1 MASKFWKKVKRMTQT
16 ITEPENLRMWKKR
29 LEECRDAYSDDKNRM
44 KMYQGYYDGDRS
56 VSQDPNSSIAPTR
69 KASNVRNIVY
79 ELIESQVDSSI
90 PMPKVRAIHP
100 EDEELAKK
108 LEHYLENKIKTAK
121 LPLINDKME
130 RNVPVQGGDFFHIQ
144 WDSNAGLHSQIGDVR
159 VTEIHPKK
167 LIPQKGMV
175 ELEDMDYFFV
185 QEIYT
190 KNKVKS
196 MYGVSVEEC
205 GNDYTDLTSDISSDT
220 NTNSD
225 IVTVNTAYY
234 HNEHGGVGIF
244 VWCDTVILLD
254 LEDYEA
260 RYLDHCAKCGA
271 IMQNGVCPECGSKKA
286 KKMPE
291 EYEEM
296 AEGMEVKTSYPM
308 ADGSYSTQV
317 DPFMEE
323 ETPEIGE
330 DGNPVMGENGPV
342 MTVQKVK
349 RKIPYYRPNI
359 FPIVLRKNIT
369 QNDKLLGGSDVAVII
384 DQQDTV
390 KKLGS
395 KINEKLLK
403 GGSFVTLPQG
413 VDVEKTDRELK
424 ILRVKNAADKAL
436 IDVINVQPNVQ
447 NDLSYEETNYNWAKS
462 ALGITDSFQGKFSSS
477 EVSGTARQYA
487 INQAA
492 GRLESKRTLK
502 NEAYAKLYEYMFKF
516 WLAYSDQ
523 SSSVISTDSN
533 GVANYDE
540 IDRHEFLKIDAAGE
554 FYWDDEFLFETD
566 PTSTL
571 MQNREALWNQTD
583 MKLQSGAF
591 GPVGDLETARAYWT
605 IQKANGYPNA
615 AVILDIIE
623 QRIKEQQE
631 QAMQMQQQIPEQGQ
645 DASGMDMGQQVP
657 DTGGDV
663 AA

>member
-1 MASKFWKKVKRMTQT
+1 MSPNFWKKVKRMTKSV
-16 ITEPENLRMWKKR
+16 IDPEPENLKTWKKR
-29 LEECRDAYSDDKNRM
+29 LEESLESYASDKNRM
-44 KMYQGYYDGDRS
+44 KTYQGYYDGDRS
-56 VSQDPNSSIAPTR
+56 VAQDPNSSYSPSK

-121 LPLINDKME
+121 LPLLNDMME
-130 RNVPVQGGDFFHIQ
+130 RNVPVQGGDFFHVQ
-144 WDSNAGLHSQIGDVR
+144 WDANAGLHSQIGDIKVS
-159 VTEIHPKK
+159 EIHPKK
-167 LIPQKGMV
+167 LIPQPGMV
-175 ELEDMDYFFV
+175 EIEEMDYFFV
-185 QEIYT
+185 QELYT
-190 KNKVKS
+190 KKKVKAI
-196 MYGVSVEEC
+196 YGVSVEDC
-205 GNDYTDLTSDISSDT
+205 GNDYTDLAGEQSST
-220 NTNSD
+220 ASINSD

-244 VWCDTVILLD
+244 VWCDTEVLLD

-271 IMQNGVCPECGSKKA
+271 IMQNGVCPECGSKKV

-308 ADGSYSTQV
+308 ADGTFSRNI
-317 DPFMEE
+317 DPFTEE
-323 ETPEIGE
+323 EAPQMDENGQ
-330 DGNPVMGENGPV
+330 PVMDEMGQPV
-342 MTVQKVK
+342 MEMRKVK
-349 RKIPYYRPNI
+349 RKIPYYKPNI
-359 FPIVLRKNIT
+359 YPVVLRKNIT
-369 QNDKLLGGSDVAVII
+369 QNDRLLGGSDVAVII

-403 GGSFVTLPQG
+403 GGSFVTLPTG
-413 VDVEKTDRELK
+413 IDVEKTDKELK
-424 ILRVKNAADKAL
+424 ILRVRNAADKSL

-502 NEAYAKLYEYMFKF
+502 NEAFAKLYEYMFKF

-523 SSSVISTDSN
+523 SSAIISTDSN
-533 GVANYDE
+533 GTANYDE
-540 IDRHEFLKIDAAGE
+540 IDRHEFLKIDSAGE

-583 MKLQSGAF
+583 LKLQSGAF

-615 AVILDIIE
+615 AIILNIIE

-631 QAMQMQQQIPEQGQ
+631 MAMQAQQAMPQEVPEEGAT
-645 DASGMDMGQQVP
+645 DEMPEM
-657 DTGGDV
+657 
-663 AA
+663 

>member
-1 MASKFWKKVKRMTQT
+1 MSPNFWKKVKRMTKSV
-16 ITEPENLRMWKKR
+16 IDPEPENLKTWKKR
-29 LEECRDAYSDDKNRM
+29 LEEARESYGSDKNRM
-44 KMYQGYYDGDRS
+44 KTYQGYYDGDRS
-56 VSQDPNSSIAPTR
+56 VAQDPNSSYSPSK

-108 LEHYLENKIKTAK
+108 LEHYLENKIKTTK
-121 LPLINDKME
+121 LPLLNDMME
-130 RNVPVQGGDFFHIQ
+130 RNVPVQGGDFFHVQ
-144 WDSNAGLHSQIGDVR
+144 WDANAGLHSQIGDIKVS
-159 VTEIHPKK
+159 EIHPKK
-167 LIPQKGMV
+167 LIPQPGMV
-175 ELEDMDYFFV
+175 EIEEMDYFFV
-185 QEIYT
+185 QELYT
-190 KNKVKS
+190 KKKVKAI
-196 MYGVSVEEC
+196 YGVSVEDC
-205 GNDYTDLTSDISSDT
+205 GNDYTDLAGEQSST
-220 NTNSD
+220 ASINSD

-244 VWCDTVILLD
+244 VWCDTEVLLD
-254 LEDYEA
+254 LDDYEA

-271 IMQNGVCPECGSKKA
+271 VMQNGVCPECGSKKV

-308 ADGSYSTQV
+308 ADGTFSRNI
-317 DPFMEE
+317 DPFTEE
-323 ETPEIGE
+323 EAPKMDENGQ
-330 DGNPVMGENGPV
+330 PVMDEMGQPV
-342 MTVQKVK
+342 MEMRKVK
-349 RKIPYYRPNI
+349 RKIPYYKPNI
-359 FPIVLRKNIT
+359 YPVVLRKNIT

-403 GGSFVTLPQG
+403 GGSFVTLPTG
-413 VDVEKTDRELK
+413 IDVEKTDKELK
-424 ILRVKNAADKAL
+424 ILRVRNAADKSL

-502 NEAYAKLYEYMFKF
+502 NEAFAKLYEYMFKF

-523 SSSVISTDSN
+523 SSAIISTDSN
-533 GVANYDE
+533 GTANYDE
-540 IDRHEFLKIDAAGE
+540 IDRHEFLKIDSAGE

-583 MKLQSGAF
+583 LKLQSGAF

-615 AVILDIIE
+615 AIILNIIE

-631 QAMQMQQQIPEQGQ
+631 MAMHAQQAMPQEVPEEGAT
-645 DASGMDMGQQVP
+645 DEMPEM
-657 DTGGDV
+657 
-663 AA
+663 

>member
-1 MASKFWKKVKRMTQT
+1 MSPNFWKKVKRMTKSV
-16 ITEPENLRMWKKR
+16 IDPEPENLKTWKKR
-29 LEECRDAYSDDKNRM
+29 LEESLESYASDKNRM
-44 KMYQGYYDGDRS
+44 KTYQGYYDGDRS
-56 VSQDPNSSIAPTR
+56 VAQDPNSSYSPSK

-108 LEHYLENKIKTAK
+108 LEHYLENKIKTTK
-121 LPLINDKME
+121 LPLLNDMME
-130 RNVPVQGGDFFHIQ
+130 RNVPVQGGDFFHVQ
-144 WDSNAGLHSQIGDVR
+144 WDANAGLHSQIGDIKVS
-159 VTEIHPKK
+159 EIHPKK
-167 LIPQKGMV
+167 LIPQPGMV
-175 ELEDMDYFFV
+175 EIEEMDYFFV
-185 QEIYT
+185 QELYT
-190 KNKVKS
+190 KKKVKAI
-196 MYGVSVEEC
+196 YGVSVEDC
-205 GNDYTDLTSDISSDT
+205 GNDYTDLAGEQSST
-220 NTNSD
+220 ASINSD

-244 VWCDTVILLD
+244 VWCDTEILLD
-254 LEDYEA
+254 LDDYEA

-271 IMQNGVCPECGSKKA
+271 VMQNGVCPECGSKKV

-308 ADGSYSTQV
+308 ADGTFSRNI
-317 DPFMEE
+317 DPFTEE
-323 ETPEIGE
+323 EAPQMDENGQ
-330 DGNPVMGENGPV
+330 PVMDEMGQPV
-342 MTVQKVK
+342 MEVRKVK
-349 RKIPYYRPNI
+349 RKIPYYKPNI
-359 FPIVLRKNIT
+359 YPVVLRKNIT

-403 GGSFVTLPQG
+403 GGSFVTLPAG
-413 VDVEKTDRELK
+413 IDVEKTDKELK
-424 ILRVKNAADKAL
+424 ILRVRNAADKSL

-502 NEAYAKLYEYMFKF
+502 NEAFAKLYEYMFKF

-523 SSSVISTDSN
+523 SSAIISTDSN
-533 GVANYDE
+533 GTANYDE
-540 IDRHEFLKIDAAGE
+540 IDRHEFLKIDSAGE

-583 MKLQSGAF
+583 LKLQSGAF

-615 AVILDIIE
+615 AIILNIIE

-631 QAMQMQQQIPEQGQ
+631 MAMQAQQAMPQEVPEEGAT
-645 DASGMDMGQQVP
+645 DEMPEM
-657 DTGGDV
+657 
-663 AA
+663 

>member
-1 MASKFWKKVKRMTQT
+1 MSPNFWKKVKRMTKSV
-16 ITEPENLRMWKKR
+16 IDPEPENLKTWKKR
-29 LEECRDAYSDDKNRM
+29 LEESLENYASDKNRM
-44 KMYQGYYDGDRS
+44 KTYQGYYDGDRS
-56 VSQDPNSSIAPTR
+56 VAQDPNSSYSPSK

-108 LEHYLENKIKTAK
+108 LEHYLENKIKTTK
-121 LPLINDKME
+121 LPLLNDMME
-130 RNVPVQGGDFFHIQ
+130 RNVPVQGGDFFHVQ
-144 WDSNAGLHSQIGDVR
+144 WDANAGLHSQIGDIKVS
-159 VTEIHPKK
+159 EIHPKK
-167 LIPQKGMV
+167 LIPQPGMV
-175 ELEDMDYFFV
+175 EIEEMDYFFV
-185 QEIYT
+185 QELYT
-190 KNKVKS
+190 KKKVKAI
-196 MYGVSVEEC
+196 YGVSVEDC
-205 GNDYTDLTSDISSDT
+205 GNDYTDLAGEQSST
-220 NTNSD
+220 ASINSD

-244 VWCDTVILLD
+244 VWCDTEILLD
-254 LEDYEA
+254 LDDYEA

-271 IMQNGVCPECGSKKA
+271 VMQNGVCPECGSKKV

-308 ADGSYSTQV
+308 ADGTFSRNI
-317 DPFMEE
+317 DPFTEE
-323 ETPEIGE
+323 EVPQMDENGQ
-330 DGNPVMGENGPV
+330 PVMNEMGQPV
-342 MTVQKVK
+342 MEVRKVK
-349 RKIPYYRPNI
+349 RKIPYYKPNI
-359 FPIVLRKNIT
+359 YPVVLRKNIT

-403 GGSFVTLPQG
+403 GGSFVTLPAG
-413 VDVEKTDRELK
+413 IDVEKTDKELK
-424 ILRVKNAADKAL
+424 ILRVRNAADKSL

-502 NEAYAKLYEYMFKF
+502 NEAFAKLYEYMFKF

-523 SSSVISTDSN
+523 SSAIISTDSN
-533 GVANYDE
+533 GTANYDE
-540 IDRHEFLKIDAAGE
+540 IDRHEFLKIDSAGE
-554 FYWDDEFLFETD
+554 FSWDDEFLFQTD

-583 MKLQSGAF
+583 LKLQSGAF

-615 AVILDIIE
+615 AIILNIIE

-631 QAMQMQQQIPEQGQ
+631 MAMQAQQAMPQEVPEEGAT
-645 DASGMDMGQQVP
+645 DEMPEM
-657 DTGGDV
+657 
-663 AA
+663 

>member
-1 MASKFWKKVKRMTQT
+1 MSPNFWKKVKRMTKSV
-16 ITEPENLRMWKKR
+16 IDPEPENLKTWKKR
-29 LEECRDAYSDDKNRM
+29 LEEARESYGSDKNRM
-44 KMYQGYYDGDRS
+44 KTYQGYYDGDRS
-56 VSQDPNSSIAPTR
+56 VAQDPNSSYSPSK

-108 LEHYLENKIKTAK
+108 LEHYLENKIKTTK
-121 LPLINDKME
+121 LPLLNDMME
-130 RNVPVQGGDFFHIQ
+130 RNVPVQGGDFFHVQ
-144 WDSNAGLHSQIGDVR
+144 WDANAGLHSQIGDIKVS
-159 VTEIHPKK
+159 EIHPKK
-167 LIPQKGMV
+167 LIPQPGMV
-175 ELEDMDYFFV
+175 EIEEMDYFFV
-185 QEIYT
+185 QELYT
-190 KNKVKS
+190 KKKVKAI
-196 MYGVSVEEC
+196 YGVSVEDC
-205 GNDYTDLTSDISSDT
+205 GNDYTDLAGEQSST
-220 NTNSD
+220 ASINSD

-244 VWCDTVILLD
+244 VWCDTEILLD
-254 LEDYEA
+254 LDDYEA

-271 IMQNGVCPECGSKKA
+271 VMQNGVCPECGSKKV

-308 ADGSYSTQV
+308 ADGTFSRNIDPFTEEEAPQV
-317 DPFMEE
+317 DEN
-323 ETPEIGE
+323 GQ
-330 DGNPVMGENGPV
+330 PVMDEMGQPV
-342 MTVQKVK
+342 MEMRKVK
-349 RKIPYYRPNI
+349 RKIPYYKPNI
-359 FPIVLRKNIT
+359 YPVVLRKNIT

-403 GGSFVTLPQG
+403 GGSFVTLPTG
-413 VDVEKTDRELK
+413 IDVEKTDKELK
-424 ILRVKNAADKAL
+424 ILRVRNAADKSL

-502 NEAYAKLYEYMFKF
+502 NEAFAKLYEYMFKF

-523 SSSVISTDSN
+523 SSAIISTDSN
-533 GVANYDE
+533 GAANYDE
-540 IDRHEFLKIDAAGE
+540 IDRHEFLKIDSAGE

-583 MKLQSGAF
+583 LKLQSGAF

-615 AVILDIIE
+615 AIILNIIE

-631 QAMQMQQQIPEQGQ
+631 MAMQAQQAMPQEVPEEGAT
-645 DASGMDMGQQVP
+645 DEMPEM
-657 DTGGDV
+657 
-663 AA
+663 

>member
-1 MASKFWKKVKRMTQT
+1 MSPNFWKKVKRMTKSV
-16 ITEPENLRMWKKR
+16 IDPEPENLKTWKKR
-29 LEECRDAYSDDKNRM
+29 LEEARERYGSDKNRM
-44 KMYQGYYDGDRS
+44 KTYQGYYDGDRS
-56 VSQDPNSSIAPTR
+56 VAQDPNSSYSPSK

-108 LEHYLENKIKTAK
+108 LEHYLENKIKTTK
-121 LPLINDKME
+121 LPLLNDMME
-130 RNVPVQGGDFFHIQ
+130 RNVPVQGGDFFHVQ
-144 WDSNAGLHSQIGDVR
+144 WDANAGLHSQIGDIKVS
-159 VTEIHPKK
+159 EIHPKK
-167 LIPQKGMV
+167 LIPQPGMV
-175 ELEDMDYFFV
+175 EIEAMDYFFV
-185 QEIYT
+185 QELYT
-190 KNKVKS
+190 KKKVKAI
-196 MYGVSVEEC
+196 YGVSVEDC
-205 GNDYTDLTSDISSDT
+205 GNDYTDLAGEQSST
-220 NTNSD
+220 ASINSD

-244 VWCDTVILLD
+244 VWCDTEILLD
-254 LEDYEA
+254 LDDYEA

-271 IMQNGVCPECGSKKA
+271 VMQNGVCPECGSKKV

-308 ADGSYSTQV
+308 ADGTFSRNI
-317 DPFMEE
+317 DPFTEE
-323 ETPEIGE
+323 EAPQMDENGQ
-330 DGNPVMGENGPV
+330 PVMDEMGQPV
-342 MTVQKVK
+342 MEIRKVK
-349 RKIPYYRPNI
+349 RKIPYYKPNI
-359 FPIVLRKNIT
+359 YPVVLRKNIT

-403 GGSFVTLPQG
+403 GGSFVTLPTG
-413 VDVEKTDRELK
+413 IDVEKTDKELK
-424 ILRVKNAADKAL
+424 ILRVRNAADKSL

-502 NEAYAKLYEYMFKF
+502 NEAFAKLYEYMFKF

-523 SSSVISTDSN
+523 SSAIISTDSN
-533 GVANYDE
+533 GAANYDE
-540 IDRHEFLKIDAAGE
+540 IDRHEFLKIDSAGE

-583 MKLQSGAF
+583 LKLQSGAF

-615 AVILDIIE
+615 AIILNIIE

-631 QAMQMQQQIPEQGQ
+631 MAMQAQQAMPQEVPEEGAT
-645 DASGMDMGQQVP
+645 DEMPEM
-657 DTGGDV
+657 
-663 AA
+663 

>member
-1 MASKFWKKVKRMTQT
+1 MSPNFWKKVKRMTKSV
-16 ITEPENLRMWKKR
+16 IDPEPENLKTWKKR
-29 LEECRDAYSDDKNRM
+29 LEEARESYGSDKNRM
-44 KMYQGYYDGDRS
+44 KTYQGYYDGDRS
-56 VSQDPNSSIAPTR
+56 VAQDPNSSYSPSK

-108 LEHYLENKIKTAK
+108 LEHYLENKIKTTK
-121 LPLINDKME
+121 LPLLNDMME
-130 RNVPVQGGDFFHIQ
+130 RNVPVQGGDFFHVQ
-144 WDSNAGLHSQIGDVR
+144 WDANAGLHSQIGDIKVS
-159 VTEIHPKK
+159 EIHPKK
-167 LIPQKGMV
+167 LIPQPGMV
-175 ELEDMDYFFV
+175 EIEEMDYFFV
-185 QEIYT
+185 QELYT
-190 KNKVKS
+190 KKKVKTI
-196 MYGVSVEEC
+196 YGVSVEDC
-205 GNDYTDLTSDISSDT
+205 GNDYTDLAGEQSST
-220 NTNSD
+220 ASINSD

-244 VWCDTVILLD
+244 VWCDTEVLLD
-254 LEDYEA
+254 LDDYEA

-271 IMQNGVCPECGSKKA
+271 VMQNGVCPECGSKKV

-308 ADGSYSTQV
+308 ADGTFSRNI
-317 DPFMEE
+317 DPFTEE
-323 ETPEIGE
+323 EAPQMDENGQ
-330 DGNPVMGENGPV
+330 PVMDEMGQPV
-342 MTVQKVK
+342 MEMRKVK
-349 RKIPYYRPNI
+349 RKIPYYKPNI
-359 FPIVLRKNIT
+359 YPVVLRKNIT
-369 QNDKLLGGSDVAVII
+369 QNDRLLGGSDVAVII

-403 GGSFVTLPQG
+403 GGSFVTLPAG
-413 VDVEKTDRELK
+413 IDVEKTDKELK
-424 ILRVKNAADKAL
+424 ILRVRNAADKSL

-502 NEAYAKLYEYMFKF
+502 NEAFAKLYEYMFKF

-523 SSSVISTDSN
+523 SSAIISTDSN
-533 GVANYDE
+533 GTANYDE
-540 IDRHEFLKIDAAGE
+540 IDRHEFLKIDSAGE

-583 MKLQSGAF
+583 LKLQSGAF

-615 AVILDIIE
+615 AIILNIIE

-631 QAMQMQQQIPEQGQ
+631 MAMQAQQAMPQEVPEEGAT
-645 DASGMDMGQQVP
+645 DEMPEM
-657 DTGGDV
+657 
-663 AA
+663 

>member
-1 MASKFWKKVKRMTQT
+1 MSPNFWKKVKRMTKSV
-16 ITEPENLRMWKKR
+16 IDPEPENLKTWKKR
-29 LEECRDAYSDDKNRM
+29 LEEARESYGSDKNRM
-44 KMYQGYYDGDRS
+44 KTYQGYYDGDRS
-56 VSQDPNSSIAPTR
+56 VAQDPNSSYSPSK

-108 LEHYLENKIKTAK
+108 LEHYLENKIKTTK
-121 LPLINDKME
+121 LPLLNDMME
-130 RNVPVQGGDFFHIQ
+130 RNVPVQGGDFFHVQ
-144 WDSNAGLHSQIGDVR
+144 WDANAGLHSQIGDIKVS
-159 VTEIHPKK
+159 EIHPKK
-167 LIPQKGMV
+167 LIPQPGMV
-175 ELEDMDYFFV
+175 EIEEMDYFFV
-185 QEIYT
+185 QELYT
-190 KNKVKS
+190 KKKVKAI
-196 MYGVSVEEC
+196 YGVSVEDC
-205 GNDYTDLTSDISSDT
+205 GNDYTDLAGEQS
-220 NTNSD
+220 NTASINSD

-244 VWCDTVILLD
+244 VWCDTEILLD
-254 LEDYEA
+254 LDDYEA

-271 IMQNGVCPECGSKKA
+271 VMQNGVCPECGSKKV

-308 ADGSYSTQV
+308 ADGTFSRNI
-317 DPFMEE
+317 DPFTEE
-323 ETPEIGE
+323 EAPQMDENGQ
-330 DGNPVMGENGPV
+330 PVMDEMGQPV
-342 MTVQKVK
+342 MEVRKVK
-349 RKIPYYRPNI
+349 RKIPYYKPNI
-359 FPIVLRKNIT
+359 YPVVLRKNIT

-403 GGSFVTLPQG
+403 GGSFVTLPTG
-413 VDVEKTDRELK
+413 IDVEKTDKELK
-424 ILRVKNAADKAL
+424 ILRVRNAADKSL

-502 NEAYAKLYEYMFKF
+502 NEAFAKLYEYMFKF

-523 SSSVISTDSN
+523 SSAIISTDSN
-533 GVANYDE
+533 GAANYDE
-540 IDRHEFLKIDAAGE
+540 IDRHEFLKIDSAGE

-583 MKLQSGAF
+583 LKLQSGAF

-615 AVILDIIE
+615 AIILNIIE

-631 QAMQMQQQIPEQGQ
+631 MAMQAQKAIPQE
-645 DASGMDMGQQVP
+645 
-657 DTGGDV
+657 V
-663 AA
+663 AEEGATDEMPEM

>member
-1 MASKFWKKVKRMTQT
+1 MSPNFWKKVKRMTKSV
-16 ITEPENLRMWKKR
+16 IDPEPENLKTWKKR
-29 LEECRDAYSDDKNRM
+29 LEESLESYASDKNRM
-44 KMYQGYYDGDRS
+44 KTYQGYYDGDRS
-56 VSQDPNSSIAPTR
+56 VAQDPNSSYSPSK

-121 LPLINDKME
+121 LPLLNDMME
-130 RNVPVQGGDFFHIQ
+130 RNVPVQGGDFFHVQ
-144 WDSNAGLHSQIGDVR
+144 WDANAGLHSQIGDIKVS
-159 VTEIHPKK
+159 EIHPKK
-167 LIPQKGMV
+167 LIPQPGMV
-175 ELEDMDYFFV
+175 EIEEMDYFFV
-185 QEIYT
+185 QELYT
-190 KNKVKS
+190 KKKVKAI
-196 MYGVSVEEC
+196 YGVSVEDC
-205 GNDYTDLTSDISSDT
+205 GNDYTDLAGEQSST
-220 NTNSD
+220 ASINSD

-244 VWCDTVILLD
+244 VWCDTEILLD
-254 LEDYEA
+254 LDDYEA

-271 IMQNGVCPECGSKKA
+271 VMQNGVCPECGSKKV

-308 ADGSYSTQV
+308 ADGTFSRNI
-317 DPFMEE
+317 DPFTEE
-323 ETPEIGE
+323 EAPQMDENGQ
-330 DGNPVMGENGPV
+330 PVMDEMGQPV
-342 MTVQKVK
+342 MEVRKVK
-349 RKIPYYRPNI
+349 RKIPYYKPNI
-359 FPIVLRKNIT
+359 YPVVLRKNIT
-369 QNDKLLGGSDVAVII
+369 QNDRLFGGSDVAVII

-403 GGSFVTLPQG
+403 GGSFVTLPAG
-413 VDVEKTDRELK
+413 IDVEKTDKELK
-424 ILRVKNAADKAL
+424 ILRVRNAADKSL

-502 NEAYAKLYEYMFKF
+502 NEAFAKLYEYMFKF

-523 SSSVISTDSN
+523 SSAIISTDSN
-533 GVANYDE
+533 GTANYDE
-540 IDRHEFLKIDAAGE
+540 IDRHEFLKIDSAGE

-583 MKLQSGAF
+583 LKLQSGAF

-615 AVILDIIE
+615 AIILNIIE

-631 QAMQMQQQIPEQGQ
+631 MAMQAQQAMPQEVPEEGAT
-645 DASGMDMGQQVP
+645 DEMPEM
-657 DTGGDV
+657 
-663 AA
+663 

>member
-1 MASKFWKKVKRMTQT
+1 MSPNFWKKVKRMTKSV
-16 ITEPENLRMWKKR
+16 IDPEPENLKTWKKR
-29 LEECRDAYSDDKNRM
+29 LEEARECYGSDKNRM
-44 KMYQGYYDGDRS
+44 KTYQGYYDGDRS
-56 VSQDPNSSIAPTR
+56 VAQDPNSSYSPSK

-108 LEHYLENKIKTAK
+108 LEHYLENKIKTTK
-121 LPLINDKME
+121 LPLLNDMME
-130 RNVPVQGGDFFHIQ
+130 RNVPVQGGDFFHVQ
-144 WDSNAGLHSQIGDVR
+144 WDANAGLHSQIGDIKVS
-159 VTEIHPKK
+159 EIHPKK
-167 LIPQKGMV
+167 LIPQPGMV
-175 ELEDMDYFFV
+175 EIEEMDYFFV
-185 QEIYT
+185 QELYT
-190 KNKVKS
+190 KKKVKAI
-196 MYGVSVEEC
+196 YGVSVEDC
-205 GNDYTDLTSDISSDT
+205 GNDYTDLAGEQSST
-220 NTNSD
+220 ASINSD

-244 VWCDTVILLD
+244 VWCDTEILLD
-254 LEDYEA
+254 LDDYEA

-271 IMQNGVCPECGSKKA
+271 VMQNGVCPECGSKKV

-308 ADGSYSTQV
+308 ADGTFSRNI
-317 DPFMEE
+317 DPFTEE
-323 ETPEIGE
+323 EAPQMDENGQ
-330 DGNPVMGENGPV
+330 PVMDEMGQPV
-342 MTVQKVK
+342 MEMRKVK
-349 RKIPYYRPNI
+349 RKIPYYKPNI
-359 FPIVLRKNIT
+359 YPVVLRKNIT

-403 GGSFVTLPQG
+403 GGSFVTLPTG
-413 VDVEKTDRELK
+413 IDVEKTDKELK
-424 ILRVKNAADKAL
+424 ILRVRNAADKSL

-502 NEAYAKLYEYMFKF
+502 NEAFAKLYEYMFKF

-523 SSSVISTDSN
+523 SSAIISTDSN
-533 GVANYDE
+533 GAANYDE
-540 IDRHEFLKIDAAGE
+540 IDRHEFLKIDSAGE

-583 MKLQSGAF
+583 LKLQSGAF

-615 AVILDIIE
+615 AIILNIIE

-631 QAMQMQQQIPEQGQ
+631 MAMQAQQAMPQEVPEEGAT
-645 DASGMDMGQQVP
+645 DEMPEM
-657 DTGGDV
+657 
-663 AA
+663 

>member
-1 MASKFWKKVKRMTQT
+1 MSPNFWKKVKRMTKSV
-16 ITEPENLRMWKKR
+16 IDPEPENLKTWKKR
-29 LEECRDAYSDDKNRM
+29 LEEARESYGSDKNRM
-44 KMYQGYYDGDRS
+44 KTYQGYYDGDRS
-56 VSQDPNSSIAPTR
+56 VAQDPNSSYSPSK

-108 LEHYLENKIKTAK
+108 LEHYLENKIKTTK
-121 LPLINDKME
+121 LPLLNDMME
-130 RNVPVQGGDFFHIQ
+130 RNVPVQGGDFFHVQ
-144 WDSNAGLHSQIGDVR
+144 WDANAGLHSQIGDIKVS
-159 VTEIHPKK
+159 EIHPKK
-167 LIPQKGMV
+167 LIPQQGMV
-175 ELEDMDYFFV
+175 EIEEMDYFFV
-185 QEIYT
+185 QELYT
-190 KNKVKS
+190 KKKVKAI
-196 MYGVSVEEC
+196 YGVSVEDC
-205 GNDYTDLTSDISSDT
+205 GNDYTDLAEEQSST
-220 NTNSD
+220 ASINSD

-244 VWCDTVILLD
+244 VWCDTEVLLD
-254 LEDYEA
+254 LDDYEA

-271 IMQNGVCPECGSKKA
+271 VMQNGVCPECGSKKV

-308 ADGSYSTQV
+308 ADGTFSRNI
-317 DPFMEE
+317 DPFTEE
-323 ETPEIGE
+323 EAPQMDENGQ
-330 DGNPVMGENGPV
+330 PVMDEMGQPV
-342 MTVQKVK
+342 MEMRKVK
-349 RKIPYYRPNI
+349 RKIPYYKPNI
-359 FPIVLRKNIT
+359 YPVVLRKNIT
-369 QNDKLLGGSDVAVII
+369 QNDRLLGGSDVAVII

-403 GGSFVTLPQG
+403 GGSFVTLPTG
-413 VDVEKTDRELK
+413 IDVEKTDKELK
-424 ILRVKNAADKAL
+424 ILRVRNAADKSL

-502 NEAYAKLYEYMFKF
+502 NEAFAKLYEYMFKF

-523 SSSVISTDSN
+523 SSAIISTDSN
-533 GVANYDE
+533 GTANYDE
-540 IDRHEFLKIDAAGE
+540 IDRHEFLKIDSAGE

-583 MKLQSGAF
+583 LKLQSGAF

-615 AVILDIIE
+615 AIILNIIE

-631 QAMQMQQQIPEQGQ
+631 MAMQAQQAMPQEVPEEGAT
-645 DASGMDMGQQVP
+645 DEMPEM
-657 DTGGDV
+657 
-663 AA
+663 